1 MHAFFDK
8 RRNKI
13 DKYNEV
19 WEKINV
25 IKRINGVCID
35 NKRYLKSEEN
45 TNAKEGI
52 QFSILVITIILYQY
66 Q

>member
-1 MHAFFDK
+1 MYAFFDK

-13 DKYNEV
+13 DKCNEI
-19 WEKINV
+19 WEKING
-25 IKRINGVCID
+25 IKKINSARID

-45 TNAKEGI
+45 TNAKEGT
-52 QFSILVITIILYQY
+52 QFSILVNTIILYQY